1 MRRSPLALLVLASW
15 VAALGA
21 VGWFVSRELEI
32 GSDLRLFL
40 PSASTEE
47 QRLLLEEIGEGP
59 ASRILVIALE
69 GAPPEQLADTSRAL
83 AEALRAGGEFRFV
96 ANGELSLDSL
106 PDDLLPYRFL
116 LSPSLDEHP
125 LDAELLTAELR
136 ARSRDLASPAGLLL
150 EPLLPRDPTLELLK
164 LVELWQPLHEP
175 RRELDVWFD
184 RAGERALLIAETRAA
199 AFDPGRQHAS
209 IESLERAFAALG
221 ERGDARMIVSGAGKF
236 SEVIEERTR
245 SEANSLGR
253 AATIGM
259 VVLLLLAFRGP
270 GGFVLTLLPLGS
282 AAVVGLGAVSAL
294 FGAVHGITLAFGFT
308 LIGVAQDY
316 PIHLLSHSRPG
327 VSPRHV
333 ARSLWPTLATGI
345 ASTCVAYATFLLS
358 GVLGL
363 AQLAVF
369 TVSGLAVAGLTT
381 RFVLPVLIEARRD
394 YGESPWLRRL
404 SSAIARL
411 PRPTWAG
418 IALVAV
424 GIAAIVLAPQPM
436 WQTDLAR
443 LTPVPEDLLAQDRDL
458 RAELGTADLRYLL
471 AVRADDDEAALRR
484 LEALDAPLRGLVQR
498 GAIAGFDHAERYV
511 PSGAQQRWRQSR
523 LPDEATL
530 RKMVEQ
536 AQAATA
542 FRPGVFEPF
551 IEDVARARELE
562 PLTVAE
568 LRASAF
574 GAQIDA
580 LLGASEGRT
589 TALVTF
595 NGVTDP
601 AALQELARAAG
612 PEATLLDLKAASD
625 SLMAAQRTRM
635 LWTLAGAAVLLVG
648 VVAVALRDRRRVY
661 RVIAPMAI
669 TTVVIVAVLQAA
681 GVSLTLFH
689 LISLILAAGL
699 GLDYA
704 LFFEHAADDAAEQAR
719 TLHATLVCSLST
731 LLVFA
736 LLATSSLPVL
746 RSIGTPV
753 TIGVVSNFALALLL
767 TRPAGG
773 QAPRAASSRR

>member
-1 MRRSPLALLVLASW
+1 
-15 VAALGA
+15 
-21 VGWFVSRELEI
+21 
-32 GSDLRLFL
+32 
-40 PSASTEE
+40 
-47 QRLLLEEIGEGP
+47 
-59 ASRILVIALE
+59 
-69 GAPPEQLADTSRAL
+69 
-83 AEALRAGGEFRFV
+83 
-96 ANGELSLDSL
+96 
-106 PDDLLPYRFL
+106 
-116 LSPSLDEHP
+116 
-125 LDAELLTAELR
+125 
-136 ARSRDLASPAGLLL
+136 
-150 EPLLPRDPTLELLK
+150 
-164 LVELWQPLHEP
+164 
-175 RRELDVWFD
+175 
-184 RAGERALLIAETRAA
+184 
-199 AFDPGRQHAS
+199 
-209 IESLERAFAALG
+209 
-221 ERGDARMIVSGAGKF
+221 
-236 SEVIEERTR
+236 
-245 SEANSLGR
+245 
-253 AATIGM
+253 
-259 VVLLLLAFRGP
+259 
-270 GGFVLTLLPLGS
+270 
-282 AAVVGLGAVSAL
+282 
-294 FGAVHGITLAFGFT
+294 
-308 LIGVAQDY
+308 
-316 PIHLLSHSRPG
+316 
-327 VSPRHV
+327 
-333 ARSLWPTLATGI
+333 
-345 ASTCVAYATFLLS
+345 
-358 GVLGL
+358 
-363 AQLAVF
+363 
-369 TVSGLAVAGLTT
+369 
-381 RFVLPVLIEARRD
+381 
-394 YGESPWLRRL
+394 
-404 SSAIARL
+404 
-411 PRPTWAG
+411 
-418 IALVAV
+418 
-424 GIAAIVLAPQPM
+424 
-436 WQTDLAR
+436 
-443 LTPVPEDLLAQDRDL
+443 VPEDLLAQDRDL

-471 AVRADDDEAALRR
+471 VVRADDDEAALRR